1 MKQLEDMLS
10 PERLERLKVVCDT
23 LSDRTEF
30 RDRWEVFE
38 PLLTEITPLELVS
51 LVDYIMAQEA
61 DISSVKLQV
70 SRLIHACSKFLER
83 DELRFDSIPYVSGI
97 LQENR
102 QIESVLAALKGELRL
117 LQGEADDSRRMEV
130 VGQLSALSQQ
140 LKAHYEKLENDVFPI
155 LEKEVSEHACTSLMW
170 SIHTDA
176 AAALAQCIEALQEEG
191 DSLRRFNEQ
200 VGKFFFAAGTIIFRE
215 NAILL
220 PAMVELLPASVWE
233 QLASYEADERLISD
247 QPSPAGSIDLP
258 TGTLSREQLV
268 NIFSNLPVDIT
279 LVDAEDRVVF
289 YNTPPERIFP
299 RTPAVI
305 GRKVQQCHPPK
316 SVGTVERIL
325 DGFRRLEHDRAS
337 FRVTVGEKYL
347 LINYIALYD
356 ADGVYDGVLEILQEI
371 SGLQKLSG
379 ERRLLDWEG

>member
-1 MKQLEDMLS
+1 MKHLEDMLS
-10 PERLERLKVVCDT
+10 PGRLNSLKEVCDM

-30 RDRWEVFE
+30 RDRWEAIE
-38 PLLTEITPLELVS
+38 PLLAGITPVELVS
-51 LVDYIMAQEA
+51 LVDYIMKQEA

-83 DELRFDSIPYVSGI
+83 ADLRFDSIPYVSGI

-117 LQGEADDSRRMEV
+117 LQGEADESQRLEV

-140 LKAHYEKLENDVFPI
+140 LKTHYEKLENDVFPI

-176 AAALAQCIEALQEEG
+176 AAALGQCIEELQEEG
-191 DSLRRFNEQ
+191 GSLRRFNEQ
-200 VGKFFFAAGTIIFRE
+200 VGKFFFAAGTVIFRE

-220 PAMVELLPASVWE
+220 PAMIELLPASVWE
-233 QLASYEADERLISD
+233 QLAAYEADERHIPD
-247 QPSPAGSIDLP
+247 QPSSAGSIDLP

-268 NIFSNLPVDIT
+268 SIFSNLPVDIT

-325 DGFRRLEHDRAS
+325 DGFRRNKHDHAS
-337 FRVTVGEKYL
+337 FRVTVGQKYL